1 MRYVE
6 YKLTLDLHC
15 TSPQGVIH
23 AVKGNTACR
32 LNITLTEQGK
42 PYKVEDGCTA
52 VFKGVKPDN
61 NKLYN
66 PCEIVDG
73 KVVYL
78 FTEQTVVLP
87 GMVNCEIRLSDAEG
101 KLLYTPKFD
110 IALADTAF
118 DDDEIPV
125 ESKGESLS
133 LGEFEELVAE
143 TKKRLDK
150 GEFDGVGITSVE
162 QTTISVD
169 DRGVN
174 VITFNLSDGT
184 SYDVQIR
191 NGSSAGLTDDEK
203 NAIAEDIAATLF
215 PVGIENGGTGATA
228 VLDALH
234 NLGILASGI
243 NLLPTAT
250 VTQHRFVQDFAWY
263 TGASMTTAEFMQG
276 MPINTAIVCMCS
288 LNADSSQSL
297 VDSPAP
303 YTTMILVKG
312 ANNNY
317 RNGIAWTAN
326 ASVPKIWVYSSNGSG
341 VGNWKKIITAADFT
355 LTNGVLH
362 INTL

>member
-6 YKLTLDLHC
+6 YKLTLDLHS
-15 TSPQGVIH
+15 TSPQDVIH

-61 NKLYN
+61 NKLFN
-66 PCEIVDG
+66 PCEIIDG

-118 DDDEIPV
+118 DDDEIAV

-143 TKKRLDK
+143 TNNRLEK
-150 GEFDGVGITSVE
+150 GEFTGVGIDHVE
-162 QTTISVD
+162 QTTISVN

-174 VITFNLSDGT
+174 VITFYLTDGT
-184 SYDVQIR
+184 SYDVEVR
-191 NGSSAGLTDDEK
+191 NGSSSGLTEDEK
-203 NAIAEDIAATLF
+203 NAIAEDIKASIL
-215 PVGIENGGTGATA
+215 PVGIKDGGTGGTTAAEALKNLGAPGITFFDGTTA
-228 VLDALH
+228 VNANDLIEYGVYFFQYATGVYT
-234 NLGILASGI
+234 NLPPNNGGLNGW
-243 NLLPTAT
+243 LVVLP
-250 VTQHRFVQDFAWY
+250 D
-263 TGASMTTAEFMQG
+263 TGANAKQIWYRMGSEGNQHNTYVRTIYGYNGTISDWAKIMT
-276 MPINTAIVCMCS
+276 S
-288 LNADSSQSL
+288 
-297 VDSPAP
+297 
-303 YTTMILVKG
+303 K
-312 ANNNY
+312 
-317 RNGIAWTAN
+317 
-326 ASVPKIWVYSSNGSG
+326 
-341 VGNWKKIITAADFT
+341 DFT

>member
-15 TSPQGVIH
+15 TSPQDVIH

-52 VFKGVKPDN
+52 IFKGVKPDN
-61 NKLYN
+61 NKLFN
-66 PCEIVDG
+66 PCEIIDG

-118 DDDEIPV
+118 DDDEIAI

-143 TKKRLDK
+143 TNNRLEK
-150 GEFDGVGITSVE
+150 GEFTGVGIDHVE
-162 QTTISVD
+162 QTTISVN

-174 VITFNLSDGT
+174 VITFYLTDGT
-184 SYDVQIR
+184 SYDVEVR
-191 NGSSAGLTDDEK
+191 NGSSSGLTEDEK
-203 NAIAEDIAATLF
+203 NAIAEDIKVSIL
-215 PVGIENGGTGATA
+215 PVGITDGGTGGTTA
-228 VLDALH
+228 LEALE
-234 NLGILASGI
+234 NLCVIAAGLGIV
-243 NLLPTAT
+243 PKTA
-250 VTQHRFVQDFAWY
+250 VTQHGFVQDFPWY
-263 TGASMTTAEFMQG
+263 TAGMTTAKFMEL
-276 MPINTAIVCMCS
+276 MPTDTTIIAACS
-288 LNADSSQSL
+288 LDSNSAKSFS
-297 VDSPAP
+297 DAPAT
-303 YTTMILVKG
+303 YMNMALIKG
-312 ANNNY
+312 SNNNY
-317 RNGIAWTAN
+317 RNGFAFTVNTAT
-326 ASVPKIWVYSSNGSG
+326 PKMWVYSSNGSG
-341 VGNWKKIITAADFT
+341 TANWSKVMTAADFT